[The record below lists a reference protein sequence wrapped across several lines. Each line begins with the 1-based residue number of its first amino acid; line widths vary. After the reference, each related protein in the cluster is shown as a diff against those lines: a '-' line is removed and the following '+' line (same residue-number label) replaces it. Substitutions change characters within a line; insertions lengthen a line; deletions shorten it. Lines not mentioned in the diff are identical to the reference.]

1 MVNHILTVRGRK
13 ASVTPRTL
21 VQGTVGQDTLTLDL
35 DSEWNGLNVTATF
48 VAATTE
54 VTPVLNA
61 NMCEIPHEVLVDS
74 GEVDVFVLGTRDG
87 KAMRHASLAH
97 KMVVKKSNMSDGSTT
112 ADPSI
117 SAYRQAYDDAVKATE
132 SANSAAGAAGSTAAE
147 MATLNKRYAAQIEQ
161 QTTAF
166 STDQIQR
173 ANDFSTAQT
182 QRANDF
188 STAQN
193 QRAHDFD
200 SAMQGY
206 ENAFNEA
213 EGERVANENE
223 RVKAE
228 EERGKAE
235 EKRSQDSKTRL
246 EELAQAKTNTETA
259 TGEANTARDEAKKA
273 ATDATSAAGKATDAA
288 SLAETAKTNAN
299 TAAEE
304 ANAAA
309 TKAETAARKADGA
322 AETAGTAASTAE
334 RAANK
339 ADTAAGNAESMA
351 EKADASA
358 NKADIAAG
366 KANEATV
373 AATNAATKANEV
385 EAKLTGNVLKGKAN
399 ETFVHV
405 DDAFPSSLLAIEVE
419 GACRQDGTP
428 SPDNPV
434 PIEVI
439 EHPVVKVIGRNLWP
453 FASSYK
459 SIEGHQNEFVND
471 KTPFAILP
479 GEYMFSAAGSLGN
492 TDAPLFGYTATG
504 ERVQFFRI
512 MRNVTNPKYS
522 FTVKEPIVSIYFISN
537 AADSNTGTIYSIQL
551 ERNSTATEYKP
562 YTAQTLTF
570 TLPPEHP
577 YLAKLPD
584 GTADEIVVDADGN
597 VELVARVSKAIIDA
611 SQLLDWGKGK
621 ALYEFPKDGRYY
633 PQGGYNGKSVVC
645 EKLEA
650 KDGGDIY
657 IGAEVGISVGSA
669 AANTKN
675 CTTVLR
681 LGDGVDVSS
690 IDGASFYYK
699 LMTETR
705 YPIGKIE
712 MPKAQ
717 DSIVNAWTDAEVTPR
732 TGIEYTR
739 DVNIVVEN
747 LESAIASITQ
757 G

>member
-35 DSEWNGLNVTATF
+35 DSEWNGLNVTVTF

-132 SANSAAGAAGSTAAE
+132 AANSAAGAAGSTAAE

-161 QTTAF
+161 QATAF

-188 STAQN
+188 STAQT
-193 QRAHDFD
+193 QRASDFD

-213 EGERVANENE
+213 EGERAAAETERVKVENE

-228 EERGKAE
+228 E
-235 EKRSQDSKTRL
+235 KRAQDSKTRL
-246 EELAQAKTNTETA
+246 EELAQAKINAETA

-288 SLAETAKTNAN
+288 GFAETAKTNAN

-309 TKAETAARKADGA
+309 TKAEAAARKADGA
-322 AETAGTAASTAE
+322 AEAAGTAASTAE
-334 RAANK
+334 VAANK
-339 ADTAAGNAESMA
+339 ADTAAGNADSMA
-351 EKADASA
+351 EKANASA
-358 NKADIAAG
+358 AKADTATG

-385 EAKLTGNVLKGKAN
+385 EAKLTGNILKGKVK
-399 ETFVHV
+399 ESFVNV
-405 DDAFPSSLLAIEVE
+405 EDAFPSSLLGIEVE
-419 GACRQDGTP
+419 GACKQDGTP

-439 EHPVVKVIGRNLWP
+439 ENPTIHICGKNLLKVDDSSATDRGVTTSSKDGVITLSGVATENGYGGIIASVYVPNGMIGQKLSVKIYQISGTVPQVNLLNTRYELLLSSTQSSAVLNEKIAYLTVNVIKGITYDCK
-453 FASSYK
+453 FYATV
-459 SIEGHQNEFVND
+459 EFYGD
-471 KTPFAILP
+471 
-479 GEYMFSAAGSLGN
+479 
-492 TDAPLFGYTATG
+492 
-504 ERVQFFRI
+504 
-512 MRNVTNPKYS
+512 
-522 FTVKEPIVSIYFISN
+522 
-537 AADSNTGTIYSIQL
+537 ADSSEYSQYA
-551 ERNSTATEYKP
+551 ETTTS
-562 YTAQTLTF
+562 F
-570 TLPPEHP
+570 TLPAEHP

-584 GTADEIVVDADGN
+584 GTADEIVVDKDGN
-597 VELVARVSKAIIDA
+597 VELVARVTRNTLTSWAGTAAGYFTCVISPSRANNFVLCNGGVKTYGQSK
-611 SQLLDWGKGK
+611 
-621 ALYEFPKDGRYY
+621 
-633 PQGGYNGKSVVC
+633 QGDVF
-645 EKLEA
+645 
-650 KDGGDIY
+650 
-657 IGAEVGISVGSA
+657 VGSA
-669 AANTKN
+669 LGIVGYMPREGD
-675 CTTVLR
+675 TTDALNVKGL
-681 LGDGVDVSS
+681 LL
-690 IDGASFYYK
+690 YYK
-699 LMTETR
+699 LVTPNR
-705 YPIGKIE
+705 YPLGKIE

-739 DVNIVVEN
+739 DVNIVVAN

>member
-35 DSEWNGLNVTATF
+35 DSEWNGLNVTVTF

-54 VTPVLNA
+54 ITPVLNA
-61 NMCEIPHEVLVDS
+61 NVCEIPHEALVDS

-87 KAMRHASLAH
+87 KAMRHASLEH
-97 KMVVKKSNMSDGSTT
+97 KMVVKKSNMSDGSNT

-132 SANSAAGAAGSTAAE
+132 AANSAAGDAGSTAVE
-147 MATLNKRYAAQIEQ
+147 MEKLNKRYETQISQ
-161 QTTAF
+161 QDNAF

-182 QRANDF
+182 
-188 STAQN
+188 

-213 EGERVANENE
+213 EGERAAAETERVKVEKE

-228 EERGKAE
+228 E
-235 EKRSQDSKTRL
+235 KRAQDSKTRL
-246 EELAQAKTNTETA
+246 EELAQAKTNAETA

-288 SLAETAKTNAN
+288 GLAETAKTNAN
-299 TAAEE
+299 TAAGE
-304 ANAAA
+304 AKSAA

-322 AETAGTAASTAE
+322 AETAGTAASTAAG
-334 RAANK
+334 AANK

-385 EAKLTGNVLKGKAN
+385 EAKLTGNVLKGKTN
-399 ETFVHV
+399 DTFIHV
-405 DDAFPSSLLAIEVE
+405 DDAFPSTLLGIEIE
-419 GACRQDGTP
+419 GACKQDGTP

-434 PIEVI
+434 PIEVV
-439 EHPVVKVIGRNLWP
+439 ENPVLKVQGRNFVEVTNISDNKDEYSGVLFVEADIKP
-453 FASSYK
+453 SENYILSFDVDKAGNRYCLNESLFTYIDFDVKKGRNYIQCNTVSNISK
-459 SIEGHQNEFVND
+459 SNIAQYSHTPKGWTLLKNSRAQKND
-471 KTPFAILP
+471 
-479 GEYMFSAAGSLGN
+479 
-492 TDAPLFGYTATG
+492 
-504 ERVQFFRI
+504 VQFS
-512 MRNVTNPKYS
+512 NV
-522 FTVKEPIVSIYFISN
+522 
-537 AADSNTGTIYSIQL
+537 QL
-551 ERNSTATEYKP
+551 ERGSIVSDYVP
-562 YTAQTLTF
+562 YAGTSQSF

-577 YLAKLPD
+577 YIAKLPGD
-584 GTADEIVVDADGN
+584 TADEIVVDKDGN
-597 VELVARVSKAIIDA
+597 VELVARVGKLDTSNIQTPTRIEAIANGLTRYEYTSFVIPPAAVASVAITPNFKPVIDFMFNEEGCYV
-611 SQLLDWGKGK
+611 SGKT
-621 ALYEFPKDGRYY
+621 LF
-633 PQGGYNGKSVVC
+633 
-645 EKLEA
+645 
-650 KDGGDIY
+650 
-657 IGAEVGISVGSA
+657 VG
-669 AANTKN
+669 
-675 CTTVLR
+675 TTS
-681 LGDGVDVSS
+681 DP
-690 IDGASFYYK
+690 
-699 LMTETR
+699 TETIR
-705 YPIGKIE
+705 ASGYLYYDLAEPVTYNLGKIE
-712 MPKAQ
+712 LPTLPE
-717 DSIVNAWTDAEVTPR
+717 STSNVWTDAEVTPR

-747 LESAIASITQ
+747 LESAIASIS
-757 G
+757 